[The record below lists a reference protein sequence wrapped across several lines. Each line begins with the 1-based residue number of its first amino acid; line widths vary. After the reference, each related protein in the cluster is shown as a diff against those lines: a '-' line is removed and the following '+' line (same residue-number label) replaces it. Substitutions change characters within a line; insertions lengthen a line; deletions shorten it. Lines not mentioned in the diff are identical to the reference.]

1 MRLSPWVGRSP
12 SLNPGAESEP
22 TPPSRSRPAARTPA
36 LRREEHFRFQDPSG
50 LETPKEKVGQEA
62 RTRVGEGLV
71 HGGLGRSSGKLR
83 DAFQWLSGFISEKE
97 IWLKI
102 SSPRCC
108 RRTMP
113 LTVFIALSEH
123 YLMASSQ
130 VQRRGAR
137 WHHPLFTDADTDS
150 GGHLVRSQQTTRA
163 LDPNPDLQPPASPTH
178 SCAHPMA
185 GVPPGW
191 QAVAQSR
198 ERQLEG
204 EAFFLFFGASCSKP
218 ITQCPPTFKQG

>member
-1 MRLSPWVGRSP
+1 M
-12 SLNPGAESEP
+12 
-22 TPPSRSRPAARTPA
+22 
-36 LRREEHFRFQDPSG
+36 
-50 LETPKEKVGQEA
+50 
-62 RTRVGEGLV
+62 

-83 DAFQWLSGFISEKE
+83 GAFQWLSGFISEKE

-102 SSPRCC
+102 NSPRCC
-108 RRTMP
+108 RCTMP
-113 LTVFIALSEH
+113 YSLHRTFRTLSDGI
-123 YLMASSQ
+123 SQ

-137 WHHPLFTDADTDS
+137 WYHPLFTDADT
-150 GGHLVRSQQTTRA
+150 GLEGHLVQSQQTTRV

-185 GVPPGW
+185 GGPPGW

-204 EAFFLFFGASCSKP
+204 EASFFFLFWSFLLKTYDTVPTNFQTGLK
-218 ITQCPPTFKQG
+218 ITDFFFPMIVFKEI